1 MKKFL
6 VVLVMLISLN
16 IFSQKDFY
24 FSYPRCEITGVFNG
38 ELIKRQSKNIK
49 AGLDDFS
56 HDFIAIVGFDD
67 FDVKNKISG
76 EDIQF
81 HKTVMKIKGQIPL
94 DDMRANNKQI
104 QNYQAELEVIF
115 PDVTITSLF
124 NIEVQYFA
132 NGKEGFR
139 VVRMR
144 TKIPIDDSFKK
155 LKGFEKTLFID
166 ISYNIYKFKSY

>member
-6 VVLVMLISLN
+6 VVLAIFIGFN
-16 IFSQKDFY
+16 AFSQTGFY
-24 FSYPRCEITGVFNG
+24 FSYAQCEIIGVFNG
-38 ELIKRQSKNIK
+38 DLIKRQSKNVK
-49 AGLDDFS
+49 AGLDDFT

-67 FDVKNKISG
+67 FNVKNKITG

-81 HKTVMKIKGQIPL
+81 NETLMKIKGQIPL
-94 DDMRANNKQI
+94 DDMRGNNKQV
-104 QNYQAELEVIF
+104 QNYQAELEIIF
-115 PDVTITSLF
+115 PDETITSLF

-144 TKIPIDDSFKK
+144 TEIPIDDSFEK

-166 ISYNIYKFKSY
+166 ISYNINKFKTY

>member
-6 VVLVMLISLN
+6 VVLVMFIGFNS
-16 IFSQKDFY
+16 FSQKGFY
-24 FSYPRCEITGVFNG
+24 FSYAQCEIIGVFNG
-38 ELIKRQSKNIK
+38 ELIKRQSKNVK

-56 HDFIAIVGFDD
+56 QDFIALVGFED
-67 FDVKNKISG
+67 FNVKNKITG
-76 EDIQF
+76 EDIDF
-81 HKTVMKIKGQIPL
+81 HEIIMKIKGQIPL
-94 DDMRANNKQI
+94 DEMRGSNKQV

-115 PDVTITSLF
+115 PDITITSLF
-124 NIEVQYFA
+124 NIEIQYFA

-144 TKIPIDDSFKK
+144 TEIPIDESFEK

-166 ISYNIYKFKSY
+166 ISYNINKFKSY